1 MQTTEWAKVK
11 AQTGWKPFYLVWN
24 PKGDSRELEQVH
36 MSAWEPGGQQPLAT
50 ALALQRTISPGGFA
64 ARLRIVYVPKG
75 PLLDWENLPL
85 RRKVLKDLT
94 TLAKRQGAIF
104 IKIDPDVILG
114 NGLPNSPEDQV
125 SPAGQSVI
133 TDLRE
138 RGWQLSDEQI
148 QFRNTV
154 ILNLQSDEEELLRR
168 MKQKTRYNVGL
179 AGRKG
184 VTVRSGNLDD
194 LTLLYQM
201 YAETSIRDG
210 FVIRSEDYYYLTWKT
225 FMQAGLAEVLIAEVD
240 GEAIAAV
247 IVFTFA
253 GRAWYVYGMS
263 REAHREKMPNYLL
276 QWRAIQS
283 ARNKGCTT
291 YDLWGA
297 PDEFVDTDPLWR
309 VYRFKEGLGGN
320 VVRHIGAW
328 DLPTRPMMYGLYT
341 RILPKI
347 LGFMRQ
353 KGIAET
359 KRAVG
364 F

>member
-1 MQTTEWAKVK
+1 MQTSEWAKVK
-11 AQTGWKPFYLVWN
+11 AQTGWKPFYMVWI
-24 PKGDSRELEQVH
+24 PKGDSREIEQVH
-36 MSAWEPGGQQPLAT
+36 MSAWEPNVNQPVAA
-50 ALALQRTISPGGFA
+50 ALVLQRTISPGGFA
-64 ARLRIVYVPKG
+64 ARLRILYVPKG
-75 PLLDWENLPL
+75 PLLDWENFPL
-85 RRKVLKDLT
+85 RRKVLDDLT
-94 TLAKRQGAIF
+94 ALAKHQRAIF
-104 IKIDPDVILG
+104 VKIDPDVILG
-114 NGLPNSPEDQV
+114 NGLPDSPEDQI
-125 SPAGQSVI
+125 STAGQSVI
-133 TDLRE
+133 SDLHE
-138 RGWQLSDEQI
+138 HGWHLSDEQI

-154 ILNLQSDEEELLRR
+154 ILNLRSSEEELLRR

-184 VTVRSGNLDD
+184 VTVRSGNLDN
-194 LTLLYQM
+194 LQLLYQM

-210 FVIRSEDYYYLTWKT
+210 FIIRSAEYYYSTWKT
-225 FMQAGLAEVLIAEVD
+225 FIQAGLADVLIAEVD

-253 GRAWYVYGMS
+253 GKAWYVYGMS
-263 REAHREKMPNYLL
+263 CETHREKMPNYLL
-276 QWRAIQS
+276 QWRAMQL
-283 ARNKGCTT
+283 ARNKGCMT

-297 PDEFVDTDPLWR
+297 PDEFDDTDPLWR

-328 DLPTRPMMYGLYT
+328 DLPTRPVMYDLYT

-347 LGFMRQ
+347 LSFMRQ

-359 KRAVG
+359 KRNVG